1 MAELKTIPTAEN
13 VSDFLQTLDEAQ
25 RVDSQALI
33 DIMQRIT
40 GDSPVM
46 WGSSIIGFGTRH
58 LKYESGR
65 ELDWMRIGFS
75 PRKGKLAIYCPGLL
89 EDFKEELD
97 AIGKYQT
104 GKGCLYIKQLADVN
118 LERLEYFLASTL

>member
-1 MAELKTIPTAEN
+1 MVDLKTKPTADN
-13 VSDFLQTLDEAQ
+13 VSDFLRSLDMGQ
-25 RVDSQALI
+25 RVDSEALI

-40 GDSPVM
+40 GDPPMM
-46 WGSSIIGFGTRH
+46 WGPSIIGFGMRH

-75 PRKGKLAIYCPGLL
+75 PRKGKLAIYFPGQL

-97 AIGKYQT
+97 AIGKYKT
-104 GKGCLYIKQLADVN
+104 GKGCLYVRQLADIN
-118 LERLEYFLASTL
+118 LERLEHFLAVTL